1 LWLQL
6 LIIAD
11 QCGRSA
17 IDDINIGAMANNT
30 SNRQFSPKA
39 KAVVDL
45 AEHLALTSNSLFT
58 GTEHLLQAL
67 LDSPC
72 RSVSWLERQGM
83 SKEQVLTTLNEIL
96 AVTKGSGEA
105 SFYSTSLAR
114 SLQLAAHIWQG
125 YPIPTEGLLMG
136 AFLASKENTN
146 AFGALLGDACGGKDL
161 LELLLVEQPF
171 AISKLDNLPP
181 KEYSISLTW
190 GDPVTS
196 PHPLPSRDPLPSQ
209 IEPGSQPAPT
219 PGTHWVIPGH
229 LAAGKSAGGF
239 SPTSLIALVNAGVD
253 TFVSLQES
261 YYEYGCTDYRQTL
274 RNLAKKPDFPPHPIN
289 FLHFPIP
296 DFGVVE
302 DEDMLA
308 LTNQLVDLLRNR
320 RSLYVHCYGGHG
332 RTGTVLLHLLS
343 AILGKDMQ
351 ASMEVLRTAHKA
363 RGCRHCSLKRG
374 ELEDRRQQRQAD
386 RLEKIVYTRD
396 GKIKKFQE
404 NKY

>member
-1 LWLQL
+1 M
-6 LIIAD
+6 IAD

-17 IDDINIGAMANNT
+17 IVDIEIGAMANET
-30 SNRQFSPKA
+30 SDRQFSPNA

-96 AVTKGSGEA
+96 AVTKGSGGA
-105 SFYSTSLAR
+105 TFFSASLAR

-125 YPIPTEGLLMG
+125 YPIPTEGLLLG

-161 LELLLVEQPF
+161 LELLLAEQPF
-171 AISKLDNLPP
+171 AIGKLDNLPP
-181 KEYSISLTW
+181 KEYSVSLTW
-190 GDPVTS
+190 GDPVPS
-196 PHPLPSRDPLPSQ
+196 QNPLPPRDPLPSQ
-209 IEPGSQPAPT
+209 IETGPQPAPT
-219 PGTHWVIPGH
+219 PGTHWVIPGR

-239 SPTSLIALVNAGVD
+239 PSTSLIDLVNAGVD

-261 YYEYGCTDYRQTL
+261 YHEYGCTDYRQTL
-274 RNLAKKPDFPPHPIN
+274 RNIAKKPDFPPHPIN

-296 DFGVVE
+296 DFGVVK
-302 DEDMLA
+302 DQDMLA
-308 LTNQLVDLLRNR
+308 LTNQLVDLLRNG

-363 RGCRHCSLKRG
+363 RGCRHCALKHG
-374 ELEDRRQQRQAD
+374 ELEDRSQQRQAD
-386 RLEKIVYTRD
+386 RLEKIVFTRN
-396 GKIKKFQE
+396 GKIKKFQGIL
-404 NKY
+404 Y